1 MAINPFTQLVF
12 DLFIISAIIITAYTV
27 NFYYLAFLSRKRKDV
42 PASTDWGTP
51 SVTIQLP
58 IYNEK
63 YVAKRLVDAVCNL
76 DYPKNKMR
84 IMVCDDSDDETVEL
98 LREVVDDYKIQG
110 FQIEHV
116 RRGTRKGYK
125 AGALKHAMQ
134 TTDTDLVAI
143 FDADF
148 IPPSWFLKRAIPHFS
163 KSNIGLVQCRW
174 GHVNENY
181 STITQV
187 QALSLDFHFLIE
199 QKAKSNSHLFM
210 NFNGTAG
217 IWRRTCIENAG
228 GWHTATLVEDLD
240 LSYRAQMK
248 GWKCV
253 FLPDVVVDAELPA
266 QMNAAKRQQ
275 FRWAKG
281 SIQCAVKLLSDITL
295 KRKVALEAKIQAF
308 IQLTRHIV
316 YPLMLIQ
323 FLALPVLLAAEINLY
338 VVSFLPAIT
347 LATYLAMGPGA
358 FIVIIQGMYGKS
370 WKSRA
375 KLLPSLLVYN
385 AGMSVNNTVAVFDAV
400 LGKKNEFLRTPK
412 YGIITKDDDWRN
424 KAYNLPFTQT
434 TLLEIFFGVYGIM
447 GIFISIF
454 SNNPIFVP
462 IIALQTI
469 GFFFIAYMSLSHTRF
484 KRNKSSNDKFLTKK
498 EKTANNIY
506 KLAMITIFTIIVFG
520 GYMAISGYN
529 NDIYPLDRIRG
540 NLDGVISSSDPLV
553 IHDHLVSIQ
562 SDLDLVMT
570 TLPET
575 IDTNGKV
582 VAKNPVWIFS
592 TESTNFLRIQNNIDT
607 MITSVNEISSISKDN
622 SAYHTGMIDITDR
635 ALLLKINIMDAT
647 PSMYV
652 SPTNIISSIIWV
664 AAIVG
669 IFSVLKRKKEQLKK
683 VDLPNNIP
691 VKPN

>member
-540 NLDGVISSSDPLV
+540 NLDGVITSSDPLV

-582 VAKNPVWIFS
+582 VAKNPVWIFG
-592 TESTNFLRIQNNIDT
+592 TESTNFIRIQNNIDT

>member
-1 MAINPFTQLVF
+1 MPINPFTQFVF
-12 DLFIISAIIITAYTV
+12 DIFIISAIIITAYTV
-27 NFYYLAFLSRKRKDV
+27 NFYYLAFLSRRRKDV
-42 PASTDWGTP
+42 IPTVDLGTP

-76 DYPKNKMR
+76 DYPKDQLN
-84 IMVCDDSDDETVEL
+84 IMILDDSDDDTVEL
-98 LREVVDDYKIQG
+98 LENVVNDYKKQG
-110 FQIEHV
+110 FQIEHI

-125 AGALKHAMQ
+125 AGALKYAMEI
-134 TTDTDLVAI
+134 TDSELVAI

-148 IPPSWFLKRAIPHFS
+148 IPPTWFLKRAIPHFS
-163 KSNIGLVQCRW
+163 KPNIGLIQCRW

-217 IWRRTCIENAG
+217 IWKRDCIEDAG

-253 FLPDVVVDAELPA
+253 FLPDIVIDAELPA

-281 SIQCAVKLLSDITL
+281 SIQCATKLLFDIAI
-295 KRKVALEAKIQAF
+295 KRKVAIEAKIQAF

-316 YPLMLIQ
+316 FPLMLIQ
-323 FLALPVLLAAEINLY
+323 FLALPILLAGNVNLY

-347 LATYLAMGPGA
+347 IATYLAMGPGA
-358 FIVIIQGMYGKS
+358 YILIMQSMYGKS
-370 WKSRA
+370 WKSKV
-375 KLLPSLLVYN
+375 KLMPALLIYN

-412 YGIITKDDDWRN
+412 YGIVTKDDDWRD

-447 GIFISIF
+447 GIFISVF

-469 GFFFIAYMSLSHTRF
+469 GFFYIAYMSLAHSKF
-484 KRNKSSNDKFLTKK
+484 KRNKSSVTRKMTKK
-498 EKTANNIY
+498 EKMANTIY
-506 KLAMITIFTIIVFG
+506 KISMVGILAIIIFG
-520 GYMAISGYN
+520 GFMAISGYN
-529 NDIYPLDRIRG
+529 SDIYPLDRMRG
-540 NLDGVISSSDPLV
+540 HFNGIIGSSDPDT
-553 IHDHLVSIQ
+553 IRSHLIAIQ
-562 SDLDLVMT
+562 IDLDIVLEKLPT
-570 TLPET
+570 T
-575 IDTNGKV
+575 TNTHGEV
-582 VAKNPVWIFS
+582 IAKNPVWMFP
-592 TESTNFLRIQNNIDT
+592 TESTNFLRIQNDVATMLTSIDNIA
-607 MITSVNEISSISKDN
+607 SVSSDS
-622 SAYHTGMIDITDR
+622 SAYHTGMLDLNDR
-635 ALLLKINIMDAT
+635 SLMLRLNIMDAT
-647 PSMYV
+647 PYMYV
-652 SPTNIISSIIWV
+652 SIANVLSSTVWIVVII
-664 AAIVG
+664 G
-669 IFSVLKRKKEQLKK
+669 IFSMLKRKRTQLKETDDIG
-683 VDLPNNIP
+683 V
-691 VKPN
+691 